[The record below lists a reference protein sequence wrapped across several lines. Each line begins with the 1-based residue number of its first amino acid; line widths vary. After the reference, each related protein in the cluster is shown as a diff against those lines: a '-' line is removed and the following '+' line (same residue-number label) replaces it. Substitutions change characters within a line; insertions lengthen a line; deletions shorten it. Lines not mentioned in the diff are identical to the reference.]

1 MRQSATVR
9 GLIATLLS
17 LALAGMVA
25 LAGPTA
31 SATAATSTSTSQL
44 QARAIY
50 FQGKGDTSGRDA
62 AIAALTQQSAWQGK
76 AWRDFVNDWSRI
88 TAGMKMNTAVPSGL
102 PTKNHVFVVLGSA
115 LTSSGGV
122 STKLERRL
130 KLALKGLQAYP
141 NSKVLVSGGAPRNGK
156 TEAAVMQAWLLGKG
170 VAKSRVITET
180 TSTSTVGNARNSMQ
194 ILADRGGFS
203 SYTIVTDSSH
213 IRRASVLFLAGALRV
228 AEQNNKSWSIKPVAN
243 LVFSDLATAGQ
254 KELSASSAEYAASN
268 VAGVFSLTSQ
278 YNELSSNPPTAAKLA
293 AISITAPTKLSYGV
307 GESLNSAGLVVTATY
322 SDDST
327 RVVTGSAKLSGFISK
342 KLANGTVTVSYT
354 EGGLTKTSSFGYQI
368 GKASSSAKITVAS
381 AKAKLLKTKLAVQV
395 KVKASS
401 VKPTGTVKLYL
412 DGKLA
417 RTVKLKKSDSG
428 VAKFTVVFNKVGSRQ
443 FTVKYSG
450 DSLTKAADGT
460 TVKVKVTK

>member
-17 LALAGMVA
+17 LALAGMVV
-25 LAGPTA
+25 LVGPTA
-31 SATAATSTSTSQL
+31 SATAATSTSTAQL
-44 QARAIY
+44 QTRAIY

-76 AWRDFVNDWSRI
+76 AWRDFVEDWSEI

-130 KLALKGLQAYP
+130 KLALKALQAYP
-141 NSKVLVSGGAPRNGK
+141 NSKILVSGGAPRNGK
-156 TEAAVMQAWLLGKG
+156 TEAAVMQAWLLDKG
-170 VAKSRVITET
+170 VAKSRIITET

-194 ILADRGGFS
+194 ILADLGGFT

-213 IRRASVLFLAGALRV
+213 IRRASVLFLAGTLRV
-228 AEQNNKSWSIKPVAN
+228 AQQNNKTWSIKPVAN

-254 KELSASSAEYAASN
+254 KELSASSAAYAASN
-268 VAGVFSLTSQ
+268 VAGVFGLTSQ
-278 YNELSSNPPTAAKLA
+278 YKDVSSNPPTTAKLS
-293 AISITAPTKLSYGV
+293 AIGITAPTKVSYGV
-307 GESLNSAGLVVTATY
+307 GEALNSAGLIVTATY
-322 SDDST
+322 SDGST
-327 RVVTGSAKLSGFISK
+327 RVVTGAAKLSGFSSA
-342 KLANGTVTVSYT
+342 KLAEGTVTVSYA

-368 GKASSSAKITVAS
+368 GKASSTAKISLGATKV
-381 AKAKLLKTKLAVQV
+381 KLLKTKLAVKV
-395 KVKASS
+395 KVGAGS
-401 VKPTGTVKLYL
+401 VKPTGTVKLFL

-417 RTVKLKKSDSG
+417 RTATLKKDAAG
-428 VAKFTVVFNKVGSRQ
+428 TAKFSFVFNKVGKRQ
-443 FTVKYSG
+443 LTVQYSG
-450 DSLTKAADGT
+450 DALIKAANSKAT
-460 TVKVKVTK
+460 KLTVTK